1 MTDSKDLYNNS
12 VNTDIL
18 VAKEPEGNPLLLGN
32 DATIPDSLYCIRTG
46 TFQQLLHH
54 RAAASGRNVLVDPL
68 SSVPSVTGMLE
79 DPSAPP
85 GLERLAQHNACR
97 TLTGIAPVVAPT
109 DKSSAASA
117 CVARSSATAACVVQ
131 PPATAATAAC
141 VMQSSATAAARVV
154 QPPATA
160 TCVAKPL
167 ATAARVVRSSATAA
181 CVVQSSAAATAAAAA
196 ARVVHPSAAEQARE
210 TIEAAAG
217 SGLAFL
223 AALRARS
230 AAATKPAS
238 MPDDRASV
246 HSVAFGSRAAQGLD
260 RARLTPAQGPSS
272 PPLASSLTS
281 NLSHSPQSDKS
292 SPVLL
297 TSDISPSVSGFGVCE
312 RDGAGASV
320 YGGTRGESARA
331 VEREVI
337 STTYLTNTKSSPLAT
352 TNQVVRAAPSAPR
365 RSREHPKLSGPLH
378 ARPSGFENKSGFPGQ
393 HDEMRA
399 PGISRTNQAV
409 RAAPRGARPGGLEN
423 LLDCATRPR
432 VLLPYE
438 SDTSRVAC
446 PPNSESGQADNS
458 CRTAPNFSKWIDF
471 SPWPSIGRSTGV
483 PTLVQ
488 PVTGASLAAP
498 TGALPPGLGL
508 RATDPRQ
515 PTGAHSTLALTRE
528 TVGPRATDPRQPTG
542 AHSTLA
548 LTRDTVGPST
558 LAVGPSAHFF
568 SLIST
573 AEKSSPSP
581 ARGLAALLQSLLFM
595 VHPDSGCTGSVTN
608 DRSRLINIRPCSES
622 FLDANGKKAVAD
634 GIGEMPVI
642 FATLGQRHTLV
653 TFTNVRCVPLF
664 KYTLLSVKQMW
675 REQQISSKFDD
686 ALCLDLP
693 ASMGGQRLQ
702 FSTDR
707 ELPTLRALSCAVA
720 SAVTGQQISL
730 PAVHSPPP
738 MTPAV
743 PPAAATRTLPPPPR
757 RHQSACTPRRR

>member
-1 MTDSKDLYNNS
+1 M
-12 VNTDIL
+12 
-18 VAKEPEGNPLLLGN
+18 VASYHYS
-32 DATIPDSLYCIRTG
+32 T
-46 TFQQLLHH
+46 
-54 RAAASGRNVLVDPL
+54 
-68 SSVPSVTGMLE
+68 
-79 DPSAPP
+79 
-85 GLERLAQHNACR
+85 LA
-97 TLTGIAPVVAPT
+97 LT
-109 DKSSAASA
+109 
-117 CVARSSATAACVVQ
+117 
-131 PPATAATAAC
+131 
-141 VMQSSATAAARVV
+141 
-154 QPPATA
+154 
-160 TCVAKPL
+160 
-167 ATAARVVRSSATAA
+167 
-181 CVVQSSAAATAAAAA
+181 
-196 ARVVHPSAAEQARE
+196 RE
-210 TIEAAAG
+210 T
-217 SGLAFL
+217 
-223 AALRARS
+223 
-230 AAATKPAS
+230 
-238 MPDDRASV
+238 V
-246 HSVAFGSRAAQGLD
+246 
-260 RARLTPAQGPSS
+260 GP
-272 PPLASSLTS
+272 
-281 NLSHSPQSDKS
+281 
-292 SPVLL
+292 
-297 TSDISPSVSGFGVCE
+297 
-312 RDGAGASV
+312 
-320 YGGTRGESARA
+320 
-331 VEREVI
+331 
-337 STTYLTNTKSSPLAT
+337 
-352 TNQVVRAAPSAPR
+352 
-365 RSREHPKLSGPLH
+365 
-378 ARPSGFENKSGFPGQ
+378 
-393 HDEMRA
+393 
-399 PGISRTNQAV
+399 
-409 RAAPRGARPGGLEN
+409 
-423 LLDCATRPR
+423 
-432 VLLPYE
+432 
-438 SDTSRVAC
+438 
-446 PPNSESGQADNS
+446 
-458 CRTAPNFSKWIDF
+458 
-471 SPWPSIGRSTGV
+471 
-483 PTLVQ
+483 
-488 PVTGASLAAP
+488 
-498 TGALPPGLGL
+498 

-743 PPAAATRTLPPPPR
+743 PPAAATRTVPPPPPLDGISPR
-757 RHQSACTPRRR
+757 ALPAADDPSATGSSHAHRGRPPLDGISPRAGARHLRAHPPPAPVVVDGGAGRAALARLTGR